1 MQNQSAPTIPAQLLA
16 IPSGDAGTKV
26 TLAIMRRMARRY
38 KKSVPLR
45 QLALNIIRDL
55 PTGPS
60 GKNFFGQVERIQDY
74 VRNNIQYVRDING
87 VETVQTPDRTLDN
100 RAGDCDDQSLLVA
113 TLLETI
119 GHRTRFVA
127 IKMSVFGPFVHVF
140 AETKIGRRWLPV
152 ETTENWPVGMHP
164 PKFSTRYVVHN

>member
-1 MQNQSAPTIPAQLLA
+1 MEIPA
-16 IPSGDAGTKV
+16 GTAGTKV
-26 TLAIMRRMARRY
+26 TLAIMRKMVRRY

-55 PTGPS
+55 PRGRNG
-60 GKNFFGQVERIQDY
+60 GKNFFGQVERIQNY

-87 VETVQTPDRTLDN
+87 VETIQTPDRTIDN
-100 RAGDCDDQSLLVA
+100 RAGDCDDQSVLVA

-119 GHRTRFVA
+119 GHPTRFVA
-127 IKMSVFGPFVHVF
+127 IKMSPFGPFIHVF
-140 AETKIGRRWLPV
+140 TETRMGQRWLPV

-164 PKFSTRYVVHN
+164 PKFSSRYVVHN